1 VKRRRQKIVCA
12 TDNKTVS
19 TLRILPLIS
28 SATEIVHALGLGQY
42 QVGRSHECDY
52 PIPVSNLPVC
62 TMPAFAVSGSSE
74 EIDRLVKE
82 RLAAA
87 ASIYEIDAEL
97 VRRLDPT
104 HIITQTQCKVCA
116 VSLEDVERAL
126 RTEVGITSQI
136 IPLEPYALD
145 DLWRDI
151 RRIAI
156 ACEHESLGDRLIS
169 NLQDRMR
176 TICTRAQMTTE
187 KPRVAAIEWLE
198 PLMAAGNWV
207 PELIE
212 MACGQ
217 NLFGIAGQHSPWMT
231 WEELTEADPDILI
244 ALPCG
249 FDLERTNSE
258 MKWLT
263 GRPGWHQLR
272 AVRTGKVFTCD
283 GNQYM
288 NRPGPRL
295 VESLQIFAE
304 IMHPQ
309 YFAPMLEG
317 SGWIR
322 WTGSASE

>member
-1 VKRRRQKIVCA
+1 
-12 TDNKTVS
+12 
-19 TLRILPLIS
+19 
-28 SATEIVHALGLGQY
+28 
-42 QVGRSHECDY
+42 
-52 PIPVSNLPVC
+52 
-62 TMPAFAVSGSSE
+62 MPAFAVSGSSG

-87 ASIYEIDAEL
+87 ASIYEIDAGL

-126 RTEVGITSQI
+126 QTEVGITSRI

-156 ACEHESLGDRLIS
+156 ACEYESLGDRLIGS
-169 NLQDRMR
+169 LQDRMR

-187 KPRVAAIEWLE
+187 RPRVAAIEWLE

-212 MACGQ
+212 MAGGQ
-217 NLFGIAGQHSPWMT
+217 NLFGVAGQHSPWMT
-231 WEELTEADPDILI
+231 WEELTEADPDVLI

-249 FDLERTNSE
+249 FDLERTNRE
-258 MKWLT
+258 MRWLT
-263 GRPGWHQLR
+263 GRAGWHQLR
-272 AVRTGKVFTCD
+272 AVRTGNVFTCD

-304 IMHPQ
+304 ILHPQ
-309 YFAPMLEG
+309 HFAPTLEG
-317 SGWIR
+317 SGWKR
-322 WTGSASE
+322 WTGFPVTEQVVT